1 MSRKYIIINTSELS
15 GLNYNELLTT
25 SENTARK
32 NLAGDKALVSYE
44 GTTPSALSG
53 KTEYNNT
60 EVQAIINNTDNGW
73 YEEDEE

>member
-1 MSRKYIIINTSELS
+1 MSRKYIILDTNELS

-44 GTTPSALSG
+44 GTTPSILSG

-60 EVQAIINNTDNGW
+60 QIRAIVDDINNGW

>member
-1 MSRKYIIINTSELS
+1 MNRKYIILDTNELS

-44 GTTPSALSG
+44 GTIPNVLSG
-53 KTEYNNT
+53 KTEYNNI
-60 EVQAIINNTDNGW
+60 EIRAIINDINNGW

>member
-1 MSRKYIIINTSELS
+1 MSRKYIILNTSELS

-44 GTTPSALSG
+44 GTTPSILSG
-53 KTEYNNT
+53 KTEYDNAQIRAIVNN
-60 EVQAIINNTDNGW
+60 INNGW
-73 YEEDEE
+73 YEEDED

>member
-25 SENTARK
+25 SENTARV

-44 GTTPSALSG
+44 GIMPSALSG

-60 EVQAIINNTDNGW
+60 QIRAIVDDINNGW

>member
-1 MSRKYIIINTSELS
+1 MSRKYIILDTNELS

-25 SENTARK
+25 SENTARV

-44 GTTPSALSG
+44 GIMPSALSG

-60 EVQAIINNTDNGW
+60 QIRAIVDDINNGW

>member
-1 MSRKYIIINTSELS
+1 MSRKYIIINTNELS

-44 GTTPSALSG
+44 GTIPNALSG
-53 KTEYNNT
+53 KTEYNNI
-60 EVQAIINNTDNGW
+60 EIRAIINDINNGW

>member
-1 MSRKYIIINTSELS
+1 MNRKYIILDTNELS

-25 SENTARK
+25 SQNTVRV

-44 GTTPSALSG
+44 GTIPNALSG

-60 EVQAIINNTDNGW
+60 EILAIVNDINNGW

>member
-15 GLNYNELLTT
+15 GLDYNELLTT

-44 GTTPSALSG
+44 GITPNTLSG

>member
-1 MSRKYIIINTSELS
+1 MSRKYIILDTNELS

-25 SENTARK
+25 SENTARV

-44 GTTPSALSG
+44 GIMPSALSG

-60 EVQAIINNTDNGW
+60 QIRAIVNDINNGW

>member
-60 EVQAIINNTDNGW
+60 EVQAIINNTNNGW

>member
-25 SENTARK
+25 SEDTARK

-44 GTTPSALSG
+44 GSTPNVLSG
-53 KTEYNNT
+53 KTEYNKT
-60 EVQAIINNTDNGW
+60 QIQTIINDINNGW
-73 YEEDEE
+73 YEEEEE

>member
-1 MSRKYIIINTSELS
+1 MNRKYIILDTNELS

-25 SENTARK
+25 SQNTVRV

-44 GTTPSALSG
+44 GTIPNVLS
-53 KTEYNNT
+53 EIL
-60 EVQAIINNTDNGW
+60 AIVNDINNGW

>member
-1 MSRKYIIINTSELS
+1 MSRKYIIINTNELS

-44 GTTPSALSG
+44 GTIPNVLSG
-53 KTEYNNT
+53 KTEYNNI
-60 EVQAIINNTDNGW
+60 EIRAIINDINNGW

>member
-1 MSRKYIIINTSELS
+1 MSRKYIIINTNELS

-25 SENTARK
+25 SQNTARV

-44 GTTPSALSG
+44 GTIPNTLSG

-60 EVQAIINNTDNGW
+60 EIRAIVDDINNGW

>member
-44 GTTPSALSG
+44 GTIPSALSG
-53 KTEYNNT
+53 KIEYNNT

>member
-15 GLNYNELLTT
+15 GLDYNELLTT

-44 GTTPSALSG
+44 GTTPNALSG